1 MDSRLGRKTPTL
13 RELLRY
19 FLWLGT
25 TGFGGPV
32 ALVGY
37 MQRDLVEERRWFTPE
52 EYREGLALAQLAPGP
67 LAAQLAMY
75 LGWVKGKAGGAALV
89 GLAFVLPSFL
99 MVIAIALGYLRFGGL
114 PWMQGAFYGI
124 GAAVIAIIARS
135 AVKLTRLTLATDRLL
150 WALFAV
156 AGLVT
161 AWTESEVIGVFIG
174 AGVVALVVRARPFAR
189 APRVA
194 LAVGLLPSGLLVG
207 LAQQPAT
214 AATLWRIGWYFAE
227 AGAFVFGSG
236 LAIVPFLHAGVVQ
249 QFGWLDERQFLDAV
263 AVAMITP
270 GPVVITVGFIGY
282 LVAGFAGAV
291 VAALA
296 TFLPCYLF
304 TVIPAPHFRRLS
316 QNRGL
321 KAFVDGVTA
330 AATGAIAGAAFVL
343 GRRALVDMTTVSI
356 ALGTLLVL
364 VRFRRVPEPL
374 LIAAAGVLGILA
386 AGPSHGADESTAKGE
401 AKPRLVVFVCEHG
414 SAKSLVAASFFERL
428 AKERGMPVRAISR
441 GTFPAIPGRARS

>member
-1 MDSRLGRKTPTL
+1 MPDEQTSTPKPFATV
-13 RELLRY
+13 ELLKY
-19 FLWLGT
+19 FLGLGT

-37 MQRDLVEERRWFTPE
+37 MQRDLVEGRGWYTAD

-75 LGWVKGKAGGAALV
+75 LGWARGGAVTAGLV

-99 MVIAIALGYLRFGGL
+99 MVLAIGVGYVKFGGL

-124 GAAVIAIIARS
+124 GAAVIAIIVRS
-135 AVKLTRLTLATDRLL
+135 ATKLTRLTLGTDRLL
-150 WALFAV
+150 WGLFAV
-156 AGLVT
+156 AAVIT
-161 AWTESEVIGVFIG
+161 AWTESEVVWVFLG
-174 AGVVALVVRARPFAR
+174 AGLVSLAVRAAPQRSAR
-189 APRVA
+189 WT
-194 LAVGLLPSGLLVG
+194 LAIGILPQGLLTG
-207 LAQQPAT
+207 LAGPVAE
-214 AATLWRIGWYFAE
+214 ATLWRIGWYFAE

-249 QFGWLDERQFLDAV
+249 QFHWLDERQFLDAV

-282 LVAGFAGAV
+282 LVAGLAGAV
-291 VAALA
+291 VAAIA

-316 QNRGL
+316 HIRSL

-343 GRRALVDMTTVSI
+343 GRRALVDVTAVAI
-356 ALGTLLVL
+356 ALATFLVL
-364 VRFRRVPEPL
+364 SRTKRIPEPA
-374 LIAAAGVLGILA
+374 LIAVAGVLGILL
-386 AGPSHGADESTAKGE
+386 K
-401 AKPRLVVFVCEHG
+401 R
-414 SAKSLVAASFFERL
+414 
-428 AKERGMPVRAISR
+428 
-441 GTFPAIPGRARS
+441 